1 MIQARRFVAALALA
15 ASLVW
20 SAGVPS
26 AQLVETSAAYAILID
41 AQTGAVLL
49 EKDADQAIP
58 PASMSK
64 LMTLY
69 MLFEKLADGRLALT
83 DALPV
88 SQKAWRMAGSKM
100 FVAVNSRVAVED
112 LIRGIVVQ
120 SGNDAC
126 VVVAEGLASSE
137 AAFGEE
143 MTRKARQLGMTN
155 STLKNASGWPEEGHL
170 MSVRDLATLALRLVK
185 DFPQYY
191 GYFGEKDFTY
201 NNIRQGNRNPLL
213 YKALGADGL
222 KTGHIEESGYGLV
235 ASAARGGRRLILVVS
250 GFRNV
255 NERSR
260 EAERL
265 LEWGFRE
272 FDNYKLFAANEV
284 VTDADV
290 WLGVAPKVPLQIKD
304 ELVVTLA
311 KKARRGL
318 KVAVVYDG
326 PLASP
331 VEKGK
336 PVAKLSVTAPDSPSF
351 EIPLHTAAAVD
362 RLSATGRISTAVN
375 YLLWGAAAR

>member
-1 MIQARRFVAALALA
+1 MIQTRRFAALACAGALVCA
-15 ASLVW
+15 AGEP
-20 SAGVPS
+20 A
-26 AQLVETSAAYAILID
+26 AQPVETSAAYAILVE

-49 EKDADQAIP
+49 EKNADQAIP

-69 MLFEKLADGRLALT
+69 MLFEKLADGRLALN

-88 SQKAWRMAGSKM
+88 SQKAWRMGGSKM

-155 STLKNASGWPEEGHL
+155 TTLKNASGWPEEGHL
-170 MSVRDLATLALRLVK
+170 MSVRDMATLALRLIK

-191 GYFGEKDFTY
+191 GYFSEKEFAY

-222 KTGHIEESGYGLV
+222 KTGHIEEAGYSLV
-235 ASAARGGRRLILVVS
+235 ASAARAGRRLILVVS

-311 KKARRGL
+311 KKSRRGL

-336 PVAKLSVTAPDSPSF
+336 PVAKLNVSAPDFPNL

-362 RLSATGRISTAVN
+362 RLSAPGRISAAVN

>member
-1 MIQARRFVAALALA
+1 MIHTRRFVAALAVA
-15 ASLVW
+15 ASLAW
-20 SAGVPS
+20 SAGAPS
-26 AQLVETSAAYAILID
+26 AQPAKTSAAYAILID

-49 EKDADQAIP
+49 AKDADQAIP

-88 SQKAWRMAGSKM
+88 SQRAWRTGGSKM
-100 FVAVNSRVAVED
+100 FVAVNSRVSVED

-137 AAFGEE
+137 AAFSEE

-170 MSVRDLATLALRLVK
+170 MSVRDLATLALRLIK

-191 GYFGEKDFTY
+191 GYFAEKDFTY

-222 KTGHIEESGYGLV
+222 KTGHIDESGYGLV

-304 ELVVTLA
+304 ELVITLA
-311 KKARRGL
+311 KNARRGL

-331 VEKGK
+331 IEKGK
-336 PVAKLSVTAPDSPSF
+336 PVAKLSVSAPDSVNL

-362 RLSATGRISTAVN
+362 RLSATGRISAAVN

>member
-1 MIQARRFVAALALA
+1 MIQTRRFAALACAGALVCAAGELA
-15 ASLVW
+15 AQ
-20 SAGVPS
+20 P
-26 AQLVETSAAYAILID
+26 VETSAAYAILVE

-49 EKDADQAIP
+49 EKNADQAIP

-69 MLFEKLADGRLALT
+69 MLFEKLADGRLALN

-88 SQKAWRMAGSKM
+88 SQKAWRMGGSKM

-155 STLKNASGWPEEGHL
+155 TTLKNASGWPEEGHL
-170 MSVRDLATLALRLVK
+170 MSVRDMATLALRLIK

-191 GYFGEKDFTY
+191 GYFSEKEFAY

-222 KTGHIEESGYGLV
+222 KTGHIEEAGYSLV
-235 ASAARGGRRLILVVS
+235 ASAARAGRRLILVVS

-311 KKARRGL
+311 KKSRRGL

-336 PVAKLSVTAPDSPSF
+336 PVAKLNVSAPDFPNL

-362 RLSATGRISTAVN
+362 RLSAPGRISAAVN